1 MGIAAGVAIAIACI
15 INAAFGGGPLGAVFF
30 GCGLIMVMQCEMKLF
45 TGQAGKLATG
55 EIGFFELLGI
65 LIANVFATFLIGLL
79 INFVQR
85 HGGVNVEVFDK
96 VVEVARGVVKTRVEA
111 SATENLV
118 LGIFCGILMYAAV
131 NCKHIIG
138 TVMLVAAFV
147 ASGFAHCIADSFYY
161 VLAGNF
167 KEVIWPFLT
176 VVLGNFLGCLFI
188 PMMGMYIEIEEIEIK
203 E

>member
-45 TGQAGKLATG
+45 TGQAGKIATG
-55 EIGFFELLGI
+55 EISFLELLGI
-65 LIANVFATFLIGLL
+65 LIANVFATFLMGLL
-79 INFVQR
+79 INLVQR
-85 HGGVNVEVFDK
+85 HGGTEVFDK

-111 SATENLV
+111 SATANLV
-118 LGIFCGILMYAAV
+118 MGIFCGILMYAAV

-147 ASGFAHCIADSFYY
+147 VSGFAHCIADSFYY
-161 VLAGNF
+161 ILAGNF
-167 KEVIWPFLT
+167 KEIIGPFLT

>member
-65 LIANVFATFLIGLL
+65 LIANVFATFLVGLL

-85 HGGVNVEVFDK
+85 QGEANFDK
-96 VVEVARGVVKTRVEA
+96 VMEIARGVVKTRVEA
-111 SATENLV
+111 GATANLV
-118 LGIFCGILMYAAV
+118 LGMFCGILMYAAV

-161 VLAGNF
+161 VLVGNF
-167 KEVIWPFLT
+167 KEVIGPFLT
-176 VVLGNFLGCLFI
+176 VALGNFLGCLFI

>member
-45 TGQAGKLATG
+45 TGQAGKLETG

-85 HGGVNVEVFDK
+85 QGQVEVFDK

-111 SATENLV
+111 GATANLV

-138 TVMLVAAFV
+138 TAMLVAAFV
-147 ASGFAHCIADSFYY
+147 MSGFAHCIADSFYY

-167 KEVIWPFLT
+167 KEVIGPFLT
-176 VVLGNFLGCLFI
+176 VALGNFLGCIFI

>member
-45 TGQAGKLATG
+45 TGQAGKLVTG

-85 HGGVNVEVFDK
+85 HGEVNVFDK
-96 VVEVARGVVKTRVEA
+96 VVEIARGVVKTRVEA
-111 SATENLV
+111 GATANLV
-118 LGIFCGILMYAAV
+118 MGIFCGILMYAAV

-167 KEVIWPFLT
+167 KEVIGPFLMVT
-176 VVLGNFLGCLFI
+176 LGNFLGCLFI

>member
-55 EIGFFELLGI
+55 EISFFELLGI
-65 LIANVFATFLIGLL
+65 LIANVFATFLMGLL
-79 INFVQR
+79 INLVQR
-85 HGGVNVEVFDK
+85 HGGTEVFDK
-96 VVEVARGVVKTRVEA
+96 VMKVAQEVVKTRVEA
-111 SATENLV
+111 SATANLV
-118 LGIFCGILMYAAV
+118 MGIFCGILMYAAV

-147 ASGFAHCIADSFYY
+147 VSGFAHCIADSFYY
-161 VLAGNF
+161 ILAGNF

-176 VVLGNFLGCLFI
+176 VVLGNFLGCIFI

>member
-1 MGIAAGVAIAIACI
+1 M
-15 INAAFGGGPLGAVFF
+15 
-30 GCGLIMVMQCEMKLF
+30 
-45 TGQAGKLATG
+45 
-55 EIGFFELLGI
+55 GI
-65 LIANVFATFLIGLL
+65 LIANVFATFLVGLL

-85 HGGVNVEVFDK
+85 HGGANFDK
-96 VVEVARGVVKTRVEA
+96 VVEIARGVVKTRVEA
-111 SATENLV
+111 GATANLV

-167 KEVIWPFLT
+167 KEVIGPFLM